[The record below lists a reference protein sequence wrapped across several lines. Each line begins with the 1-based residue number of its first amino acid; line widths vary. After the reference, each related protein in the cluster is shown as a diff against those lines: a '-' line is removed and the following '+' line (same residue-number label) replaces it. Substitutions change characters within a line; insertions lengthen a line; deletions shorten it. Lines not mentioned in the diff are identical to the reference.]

1 MRFFYTVILLLINFT
16 LSAQIKQVEQPTF
29 KSFEPISTTTS
40 GSTNNYGQNNNR
52 VLSPAEQSNYAL
64 IGQSTSSA
72 DQKRKEYAL
81 FLREERQEEIKQQF
95 LLLKNKSTDSSKI
108 NEVNA
113 LKSKLRLANYNSS
126 VYISKS
132 KYYFSAAQE
141 LKQMLEGK
149 TPINLKRAVFC
160 VENAWY
166 GNTKTYKHF
175 CNSIN
180 QLTWL
185 CKEVLHQENKT
196 ESDIQA
202 CHQAIQKIYMDTIF
216 VKKADGTIKI
226 FPPLKY
232 DFNDFFGAKNYSKL
246 FVTKLLETKSGQCHS
261 LPLLYLILAKELN
274 VDAYLAIAPNHSYV
288 KYPIGSN
295 MYSFECTSAQKV
307 SDSWM
312 VASGYISSMAIK
324 NGIYLAPL
332 TQKEAVAQCL
342 NDLCNEYQHEFGFD
356 DFVLLQ
362 SQLSIKHYPMGISAM
377 LNISN
382 CVTAYCFFM
391 AEKYKFPPL
400 EKMNQYPELKKRYEL
415 MLDLEK
421 DIDALGYIKIPNEEY
436 AKWLN
441 SANNNE

>member
-1 MRFFYTVILLLINFT
+1 M
-16 LSAQIKQVEQPTF
+16 
-29 KSFEPISTTTS
+29 
-40 GSTNNYGQNNNR
+40 
-52 VLSPAEQSNYAL
+52 
-64 IGQSTSSA
+64 
-72 DQKRKEYAL
+72 
-81 FLREERQEEIKQQF
+81 
-95 LLLKNKSTDSSKI
+95 
-108 NEVNA
+108 A

-126 VYISKS
+126 EYISKS
-132 KYYFSAAQE
+132 KFYFSAAQE

-149 TPINLKRAVFC
+149 TPINLKKAVFS

-175 CNSIN
+175 CALIN

-185 CKEVLHQENKT
+185 CKEVLRQENKT
-196 ESDIQA
+196 ESDVQA
-202 CHQAIQKIYMDTIF
+202 CHQAIQKLYKDTIF
-216 VKKADGTIKI
+216 VKKTDGTIKT

-295 MYSFECTSAQKV
+295 IYSFECTSAQKV

-332 TQKEAVAQCL
+332 TQKETIAQCL
-342 NDLCNEYQHEFGFD
+342 DDLCSEYQSQFGFD

-362 SQLSIKHYPMGISAM
+362 SQLSIRHYPMGISAM

-400 EKMNQYPELKKRYEL
+400 EKMNQYPELKKRYDL

-436 AKWLN
+436 AKWPN